1 MSEQPERS
9 FKALSWP
16 GTGGGAGNAAVAVSA
31 PVGAVSRKDRER
43 AARTTL
49 EPDGPSGVALLSQT
63 PGSALL
69 QRRTAA
75 SEWETL
81 STEPA
86 SRQGR
91 TPIALPQDTST
102 RTYRVVFSP
111 KNPNLT
117 SWVSE
122 PFDR

>member
-9 FKALSWP
+9 FKAVSWP

-49 EPDGPSGVALLSQT
+49 EQDGPGVALLSQT
-63 PGSALL
+63 PGSVLL
-69 QRRTAA
+69 QRRSTDG
-75 SEWETL
+75 EWETL

-91 TPIALPQDTST
+91 TPITLPQDASPPF
-102 RTYRVVFSP
+102 RVVFSP

>member
-9 FKALSWP
+9 FKAVSWP

-43 AARTTL
+43 AARTAL
-49 EPDGPSGVALLSQT
+49 EPDGPGVALLSQT
-63 PGSALL
+63 PGSVLL
-69 QRRTAA
+69 QRRT
-75 SEWETL
+75 EDGGWETL

-91 TPIALPQDTST
+91 TPITLPQDSSS
-102 RTYRVVFSP
+102 RTFRVVFSP